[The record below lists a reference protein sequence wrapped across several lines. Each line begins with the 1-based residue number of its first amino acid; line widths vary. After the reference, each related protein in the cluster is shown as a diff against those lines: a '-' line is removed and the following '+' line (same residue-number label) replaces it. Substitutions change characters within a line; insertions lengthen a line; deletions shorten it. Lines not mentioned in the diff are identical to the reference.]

1 MGKQINEYVWF
12 EKVALI
18 FIPLAFVN
26 VLFGDFQLGITGG
39 LLWTAIWLWIRK
51 RNLKARNQKFAPNE

>member
-18 FIPLAFVN
+18 FIPLAFAN

-51 RNLKARNQKFAPNE
+51 RNDRARNQKFHN